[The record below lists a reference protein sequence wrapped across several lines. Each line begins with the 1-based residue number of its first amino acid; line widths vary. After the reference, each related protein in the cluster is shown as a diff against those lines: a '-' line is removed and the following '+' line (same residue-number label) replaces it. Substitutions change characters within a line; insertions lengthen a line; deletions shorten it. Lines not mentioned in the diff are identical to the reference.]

1 MPNTK
6 LTREKL
12 KIHFHYSRMAYLI
25 VIALT
30 VMAGNLLYSMT
41 EYRAPNERRID
52 VELVGNYAETST
64 DACQQAKAQML
75 LAGQEAERQAD
86 AAAGIDV
93 TAPDYECALE
103 EVEIFSIEYDENSSS
118 EDSYY
123 SIQKYMVTLAAQ
135 EGDIYVISR
144 SQLIELIEQN
154 AVVPLDDYIEQGV
167 LDPGDRE
174 LGKVTFDEY
183 DDDGQATGER
193 HIYALQA
200 DTLTGLSTSMYYNP
214 TGKYLAIMQFSKN
227 QDTAVAVMQEMIDIF
242 EAEPTA
248 TEAE

>member
-25 VIALT
+25 VI
-30 VMAGNLLYSMT
+30 VMAVMIGNLIYSMT
-41 EYRAPNERRID
+41 EYRAPNARRVD

-64 DACQQAKAQML
+64 DACQQAKMQML

-103 EVEIFSIEYDENSSS
+103 EVEIFSIEYDETSSS

-144 SQLIELIEQN
+144 NQLIELIEQN
-154 AVVPLDDYIEQGV
+154 AIVPLDDYIEQGV
-167 LDPGDRE
+167 IDPGDRD

-183 DDDGQATGER
+183 DDDGLATGER
-193 HIYALQA
+193 HVYALQA
-200 DTLTGLSTSMYYNP
+200 DALTGLSTSMYYNP
-214 TGKYLAIMQFSKN
+214 TGKYLAILQFSQN
-227 QDTAVAVMQEMIDIF
+227 QDTAAAVMQEMIEIF
-242 EAEPTA
+242 EADA
-248 TEAE
+248 SVAEEE